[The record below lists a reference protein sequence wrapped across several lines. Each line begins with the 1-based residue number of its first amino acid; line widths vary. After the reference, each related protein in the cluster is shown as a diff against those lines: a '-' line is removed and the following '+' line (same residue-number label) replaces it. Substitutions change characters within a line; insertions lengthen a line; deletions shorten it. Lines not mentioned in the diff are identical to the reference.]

1 VETADNYGKIYFK
14 VALKNTEMY
23 ESGYFVPGSQVT
35 HHLLLHL
42 VKL

>member
-1 VETADNYGKIYFK
+1 MMAKFILK
-14 VALKNTEMY
+14 VLKNAEMY
-23 ESGYFVPGSQVT
+23 ESGYFVPDSQVT